1 MSVKTVAAII
11 VASLVAGVVLGSFGI
26 AGAGTGSVSAT
37 GACPPGMSS
46 GDCATAE
53 DCSDCGVEAQAA
65 PKPQAC
71 PPGMD
76 CPPGMEC
83 GSAATTAAAQGACTD
98 CP

>member
-26 AGAGTGSVSAT
+26 AGAGPGSVTAT
-37 GACPPGMSS
+37 GGACPPGMSS
-46 GDCATAE
+46 ADCSTVE

-65 PKPQAC
+65 PQPMA
-71 PPGMD
+71 

-83 GSAATTAAAQGACTD
+83 GSAAATAAAQGACTD

>member
-1 MSVKTVAAII
+1 VSVKTVAAII

-46 GDCATAE
+46 SDCATVE

-65 PKPQAC
+65 PQPMAC
-71 PPGMD
+71 PPGT
-76 CPPGMEC
+76 EC
-83 GSAATTAAAQGACTD
+83 GTSGDAAAAQGGCPD
-98 CP
+98 CQ